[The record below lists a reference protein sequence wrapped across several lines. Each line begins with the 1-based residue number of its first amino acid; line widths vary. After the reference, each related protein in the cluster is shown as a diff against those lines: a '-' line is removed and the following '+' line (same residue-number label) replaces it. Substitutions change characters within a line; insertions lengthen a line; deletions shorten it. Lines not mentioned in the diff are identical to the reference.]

1 LRTVFLSVV
10 VLGYLCGVVHSVW
23 SLSTVVWCLGSLLR
37 GVPLLGLVSWTSPSA
52 PAAALVSPSTSRR
65 VGPDVGSE
73 IGFLG
78 QNLVFAE
85 LIFPYRQSTCYE
97 LSVAS
102 LYLLCNFVQ
111 SASII
116 YLGVIAQFVGGFGCS
131 IMIAV

>member
-1 LRTVFLSVV
+1 VFLSVV

-23 SLSTVVWCLGSLLR
+23 SLFTVVWCLGSLLR
-37 GVPLLGLVSWTSPSA
+37 GVPLLGLVPWTSPSA

-65 VGPDVGSE
+65 VGPDVGGG

-78 QNLVFAE
+78 QNFVFAE
-85 LIFPYRQSTCYE
+85 LIFPHRQSTCCE

-111 SASII
+111 FASII